1 MPTGDPGC
9 QSEAVAVMII
19 DQSINHLQNAELII
33 KEPTGFSMRKSGSEK
48 YWKSLK
54 KRREV

>member
-48 YWKSLK
+48 Y
-54 KRREV
+54 REE